1 MIYLCYLLFQISY
14 ILTPVTLS
22 ALMLVLIY
30 GYTAVP
36 DASNSI
42 NRLLSSTGLSK
53 KEGEDSGES
62 GDVFDHMLQN
72 KLASPKVCGIF
83 SGMYR
88 QSHPLLFLCS
98 MADAFFFDLC

>member
-1 MIYLCYLLFQISY
+1 MIADISMICLWFLLFQISY

-42 NRLLSSTGLSK
+42 SRLLSSTGLSK
-53 KEGEDSGES
+53 KEGEDSGKS
-62 GDVFDHMLQN
+62 GDVLDHMLQN
-72 KLASPKVCGIF
+72 KLTSPKVSGLF
-83 SGMYR
+83 SVMCR
-88 QSHPLLFLCS
+88 QSHPLLFL
-98 MADAFFFDLC
+98 